1 MEVAMSHVLVSGA
14 NGFVG
19 RALCRALIDGGHAVT
34 GLVRHAGGSIAGT
47 KEWVHAGHDF
57 TRLGDAWP
65 QGLKA
70 DCVVHLAARVH
81 VMRDTA
87 ADPLAAF
94 RATNVDG
101 ALRVA
106 EAVRRNGGQRM
117 VFVSSIKAVAETDP
131 GRPLREDDPAQP
143 EDAYGRSKLE
153 AEQALARFG
162 AETGLDIVVVRP
174 PLVYGPGVRANF
186 LRLMSAIAKGMPLPL
201 GAIRA
206 RRSLLY
212 VDNLAHA
219 LSCCVTDSRAA
230 HGCFHVADGDD
241 PTVTELAQA
250 LGQHLHKPARLVP
263 VPADWLRTAGRLTH
277 RLPQVERL
285 IGDLRVDTSHI
296 RATLDWQPPYS
307 TDEGLA
313 ATARWYRST
322 H

>member
-1 MEVAMSHVLVSGA
+1 GA
-14 NGFVG
+14 
-19 RALCRALIDGGHAVT
+19 
-34 GLVRHAGGSIAGT
+34 
-47 KEWVHAGHDF
+47 K
-57 TRLGDAWP
+57 
-65 QGLKA
+65 
-70 DCVVHLAARVH
+70 
-81 VMRDTA
+81 
-87 ADPLAAF
+87 
-94 RATNVDG
+94 
-101 ALRVA
+101 
-106 EAVRRNGGQRM
+106 
-117 VFVSSIKAVAETDP
+117 TDP

-162 AETGLDIVVVRP
+162 AEKGLDIVIVRP

-186 LRLMSAIAKGMPLPL
+186 LRLMRAIAKGMPLPL

-219 LSCCVTDSRAA
+219 LLCCATDSRAA

-307 TDEGLA
+307 TDDGLA
-313 ATARWYRST
+313 ATARW
-322 H
+322 